1 MKHVKRKSPKKTPK
15 KKQQRMENTVE
26 AFLSE
31 RVIASNGIK
40 LQHEKWTY
48 ADVSDSVD

>member
-1 MKHVKRKSPKKTPK
+1 MLKEKAPKKKPK

-31 RVIASNGIK
+31 RIIPSNGIK
-40 LQHEKWTY
+40 LQHEKWTN